1 MDEKTVMKTYEI
13 LSEVTK
19 TDRNSL
25 AYQYSDGVPGTLVA
39 VVATEA
45 VSSDDALNK
54 TAHFCDMMDVKVHSV
69 REVK

>member
-1 MDEKTVMKTYEI
+1 MKTYEI

-54 TAHFCDMMDVKVHSV
+54 TAHFCDMMDINVHSV